1 MSITLRSA
9 QLLPLGKSTYVLPV
23 RSCLTLGRRLLA
35 GLSLSVV
42 GGLKIFEP
50 FLFLLRL
57 TNTIQ
62 LATLFLGS
70 SAVGPGLLG
79 EAG

>member
-1 MSITLRSA
+1 
-9 QLLPLGKSTYVLPV
+9 
-23 RSCLTLGRRLLA
+23 LA
-35 GLSLSVV
+35 GLSFSVV

-79 EAG
+79 ESG